1 MLLPKY
7 CMGILF
13 DLLIESPKRMLGR
26 GFDYIFSPQLLLHDA
41 RVVSS
46 SWMFYLACF
55 LLLVLGYRKLACFF
69 CNSLLLH
76 FLLGWR
82 MISSMAVIFIAWC
95 AIQWRDRCEVFEVEK
110 FKDRNVRVVYTM
122 RVRRRDKVTVWVKE
136 NRYSGSRLIDEQV
149 LFGKDN
155 APPPWETN

>member
-1 MLLPKY
+1 
-7 CMGILF
+7 
-13 DLLIESPKRMLGR
+13 
-26 GFDYIFSPQLLLHDA
+26 
-41 RVVSS
+41 
-46 SWMFYLACF
+46 
-55 LLLVLGYRKLACFF
+55 
-69 CNSLLLH
+69 
-76 FLLGWR
+76 

-122 RVRRRDKVTVWVKE
+122 RVTRRDKVTVWVKE